1 MLFDT
6 HAHYDDERFDE
17 DRETLLRAMPEKG
30 VGLIVNPGCDLP
42 SSRMA
47 VDMAQKYDFLYAAVG
62 IHPENCGD
70 FAPAMTDGLRALIKA
85 PKVVAI
91 GEIGLDYY
99 WAENPPKEL
108 QQEVLRRQLALAQEL
123 HLPVI
128 IHDRDAH
135 ADTLSIVRE
144 FPQVTGVFH
153 CFAGSVEMAQALIK
167 MGWMLSFNGAA
178 TFKNAKKAPE
188 VIAAVPLEKL
198 MIETDAPYL
207 TPVPHRG
214 ERNDSSYVRFVA
226 EKIAEIKGISA
237 EEVEKATW
245 ENGKAFFGIRK
256 LRIKNC
262 LIGGCGCRRGDFFMM
277 RKWAEV
283 GGTVRG
289 VRIAT
294 SLRSS
299 Q

>member
-70 FAPAMTDGLRALIKA
+70 FAPAMTDGLRALAKA

-245 ENGKAFFGIRK
+245 ENGKAFFGI
-256 LRIKNC
+256 
-262 LIGGCGCRRGDFFMM
+262 
-277 RKWAEV
+277 
-283 GGTVRG
+283 
-289 VRIAT
+289 
-294 SLRSS
+294 
-299 Q
+299 

>member
-17 DRETLLRAMPEKG
+17 DREALLNAMPEKG
-30 VGLIVNPGCDLP
+30 VGLIVNPGCDLA
-42 SSRMA
+42 SSRTA

-70 FAPAMTDGLRALIKA
+70 FAPAMMGGLRALAKA

-99 WAENPPKEL
+99 WAENPPREL

-226 EKIAEIKGISA
+226 EKIAEIKDISA

-245 ENGKAFFGIRK
+245 ENGKAFFGI
-256 LRIKNC
+256 
-262 LIGGCGCRRGDFFMM
+262 
-277 RKWAEV
+277 
-283 GGTVRG
+283 
-289 VRIAT
+289 
-294 SLRSS
+294 
-299 Q
+299 

>member
-6 HAHYDDERFDE
+6 HAHYDDERFDG
-17 DRETLLRAMPEKG
+17 DREALLAGMPEKN
-30 VGLIVNPGCDLP
+30 VGLIVNPGCDVP

-47 VDMAQKYDFLYAAVG
+47 VALAEKYDFLYAAVG
-62 IHPENCGD
+62 IHPENCAD
-70 FAPAMTDGLRALIKA
+70 FVPEQIDTLRQMAKA

-108 QQEVLRRQLALAQEL
+108 QQEVLRRQLRLAEEL
-123 HLPVI
+123 NLPVI

-135 ADTLSIVRE
+135 GDTLEMVRE
-144 FPQVTGVFH
+144 FPRVRGVFH
-153 CFAGSVEMAQALIK
+153 CFAGSAEMARELIK
-167 MGWMLSFNGAA
+167 MGWMLSFNGAV

-214 ERNDSSYVRFVA
+214 ERNDSSYVRLVA
-226 EKIAEIKGISA
+226 EKIAQIKGLTP

-245 ENGKAFFGIRK
+245 ENGRRFFGI
-256 LRIKNC
+256 
-262 LIGGCGCRRGDFFMM
+262 
-277 RKWAEV
+277 
-283 GGTVRG
+283 
-289 VRIAT
+289 
-294 SLRSS
+294 
-299 Q
+299 

>member
-6 HAHYDDERFDE
+6 HAHYDDERFVG
-17 DRETLLRAMPEKG
+17 DREALLASMPEKN

-42 SSRMA
+42 SSRVA
-47 VDMAQKYDFLYAAVG
+47 VELAGKFDFVYAAVG
-62 IHPENCGD
+62 IHPENCAD
-70 FAPAMTDGLRALIKA
+70 FEPEQIEKLRELAKE

-99 WAENPPKEL
+99 WAENPPKDL
-108 QQEVLRRQLALAQEL
+108 QQKVLRRQLLLAQEL
-123 HLPVI
+123 RLPVI

-135 ADTLSIVRE
+135 GDTMAIVRE
-144 FPQVTGVFH
+144 FPQVRGVFH
-153 CFAGSVEMAQALIK
+153 CFAGSTKMARELIG

-178 TFKNAKKAPE
+178 TFKNARKAPE

-226 EKIAEIKGISA
+226 EKIAEIKGLSP
-237 EEVEKATW
+237 EEVERVTW
-245 ENGKAFFGIRK
+245 ENGRRFFGI
-256 LRIKNC
+256 
-262 LIGGCGCRRGDFFMM
+262 
-277 RKWAEV
+277 
-283 GGTVRG
+283 
-289 VRIAT
+289 
-294 SLRSS
+294 
-299 Q
+299 

>member
-17 DRETLLRAMPEKG
+17 DRETLLNAMPEKG

-70 FAPAMTDGLRALIKA
+70 FAPAMTDELRALIKA

-99 WAENPPKEL
+99 WAENPPREL

-123 HLPVI
+123 RLPVI

-245 ENGKAFFGIRK
+245 ENGKAFFGI
-256 LRIKNC
+256 
-262 LIGGCGCRRGDFFMM
+262 
-277 RKWAEV
+277 
-283 GGTVRG
+283 
-289 VRIAT
+289 
-294 SLRSS
+294 
-299 Q
+299 

>member
-70 FAPAMTDGLRALIKA
+70 LAPAMMDELRALIKA

-135 ADTLSIVRE
+135 ADTLAIVRE

-226 EKIAEIKGISA
+226 EKIAEIKGISV

-245 ENGKAFFGIRK
+245 ENGKAFFGI
-256 LRIKNC
+256 
-262 LIGGCGCRRGDFFMM
+262 
-277 RKWAEV
+277 
-283 GGTVRG
+283 
-289 VRIAT
+289 
-294 SLRSS
+294 
-299 Q
+299 